1 MSGLYHIVQ
10 HLHTYV
16 LYHSY
21 FGLNFMRLVVMVHI
35 DRSFMGGSAADLD
48 QISVLDYQSYRSHL
62 QAKN

>member
-21 FGLNFMRLVVMVHI
+21 FGLNVMRLVVMVHI

-48 QISVLDYQSYRSHL
+48 QISVLDY
-62 QAKN
+62 